1 MRTPPTDR
9 RSPITVHRSPITDR
23 RSPFTDREVLMFQP
37 VPTKPDF
44 IAQEHQILDFW
55 ARTDAFRK
63 LWAMNKGKKRWSFVD
78 GPITANGPMGVHHAW
93 GRTYKDLYQRFY
105 AMRGYD
111 ERFQNGFDCQGLWVE
126 VNVERELGFKSK
138 RDIEAFGLAEFVNL
152 CKQRVLNFA
161 AIQTEQSIRLG
172 YWMDWNDPDQLRWLR
187 DKLAEDPGQVITV
200 QGPHG
205 PVTDTV
211 EQIVGRLGMPEL
223 GGSYFTFSNENNYQI
238 WGFLKRCWEKGW
250 LYKGTDV
257 MPWCDRCGTG
267 ISQHEIV
274 TDGYEEIT
282 HTSIYVRF
290 PLLDEGGRQR
300 LDQATGLPEAL
311 LVWTTTPWTLTS
323 NVAAAVGP
331 EMDYVKVQQD
341 GWVYYLAKGTVKRA
355 LAGKFTVLGELKGK
369 ELVGWT
375 YAGPFDD
382 LPAVQ
387 EAFQRQGYTH
397 TVIPWKDVGE
407 AEGTGIV
414 HIAPGCGAED
424 FALSKQL
431 NLPVIAP
438 LDENGV
444 YLEGFA
450 WLTGR
455 NVHGVAEPIFDDLR
469 AKGRLYRLEDYTH
482 RYPVCWR
489 CKTEL
494 IFRLVD
500 EWFISMGEVY
510 DKPRD
515 QLTPEEVERSLRY
528 QIMEVVDQIRWIPAF
543 GYERELDWLRNMH
556 DWMIS
561 KKRYWGLA
569 LPIWVCE
576 NPDCGHFH
584 VIGSEHELEERAIE
598 GWEVFN
604 GHTPHRPYI
613 DAVKIAC
620 PRCGSKAS
628 RIPDVGNPWLD
639 AGIVPF
645 STLGYRTDPEY
656 WRRWFPADLISES
669 FPGQFRNW
677 FYSVLAMGTVLE
689 RRPPF
694 LTNFSYAT
702 LLGED
707 GRPMHKSWGN
717 AIDFHDGAE
726 KIGVDVM
733 RWMFLHHDPEQN
745 LLFGYHRA
753 DETRRRF
760 HIPLWNV
767 YSFFVTYANLAPDW
781 RPRPDGWHTPPPAI
795 TSPSTHQPT
804 DHSPNAL
811 LDRWI
816 VARVQQLVTTATER
830 LEAYDAEGATDAC
843 EVFLDDLSNWY
854 VRRSRRRFWD
864 GEPAALD
871 TLYYVLVTFARVLA
885 PMIPFL
891 AEAMYQNLVVE
902 GQKGVAG
909 AEPPESVH
917 HTFWPEADL
926 ALVDPQLLAD
936 MDLARAVVSLGHADR
951 VAANLKV
958 RQPLSSIKVV
968 AAGKAASIARFAD
981 LIADELNVKRV
992 EVVEGEAELVTYRI
1006 LPVNKVLGPR
1016 FGKDFPAVRAA
1027 LAAADPYA
1035 VAAAVAAGQ
1044 PVRLSINGQEV
1055 ALAPDE
1061 VLVQAEPRPGLQITN
1076 DPQRGIVV
1084 ALDTVVTPELR
1095 AEGLAREVVRRIQQ
1109 MRKDAGFALSDRIHT
1124 TYATDDAEL
1133 AAAIQAH
1140 AAYIQNETLSLSLI
1154 AGQPAAGAWTLAEE
1168 LDGASLTLGVARAA
1182 A

>member
-1 MRTPPTDR
+1 
-9 RSPITVHRSPITDR
+9 
-23 RSPFTDREVLMFQP
+23 MFHP
-37 VPTKPDF
+37 VSSKPNF
-44 IAQEHQILDFW
+44 VAQEHAVLDLW
-55 ARTDAFRK
+55 AKTDAFRT
-63 LWAMNKGKKRWSFVD
+63 LWAMNKGHKRWSFVD

-105 AMRGYD
+105 AMQGYD
-111 ERFQNGFDCQGLWVE
+111 ERYQNGFDCQGLWVE
-126 VNVERELGFKSK
+126 VLVEKEKGFTSK
-138 RDIEAFGLAEFVNL
+138 RDIERMGLAEFVNL

-187 DKLAEDPGQVITV
+187 DKLAEDPNQIITV
-200 QGPHG
+200 QGPQG

-223 GGSYFTFSNENNYQI
+223 GGSYFTFSNENNYLI
-238 WGFLKRCWEKGW
+238 WHFLKKCWERGW
-250 LYKGTDV
+250 LYEGTDV

-290 PLLDEGGRQR
+290 PLLDAAGRQR
-300 LDQATGLPEAL
+300 LDAETGLPEAL

-331 EMDYVKVQQD
+331 DLDYVKVQQD
-341 GWVYYLAKGTVKRA
+341 GWIYYLAKGASKRA
-355 LAGKFTVLGELKGK
+355 LAGRHTLLGELKGQD
-369 ELVGWT
+369 LLGWA

-387 EAFQRQGYTH
+387 DAFQAAGYRH
-397 TVIPWKDVGE
+397 TVIAWKDVGE
-407 AEGTGIV
+407 EEGTGIV

-424 FALSKQL
+424 FQLSKQYS
-431 NLPVIAP
+431 LPVIAP
-438 LDENGV
+438 LDEAGV
-444 YLEGFA
+444 YLDGFA
-450 WLTGR
+450 WLTGQ
-455 NVHGVAEPIFDDLR
+455 NVHGVAQPIFDDLQ

-510 DKPRD
+510 DKPREE
-515 QLTPEEVERSLRY
+515 LTPEEVDRSLRY
-528 QIMEVVDQIRWIPAF
+528 QIMEVVDQIRWIPSF

-576 NPDCGHFH
+576 NPACRHFH
-584 VIGSEHELEERAIE
+584 VVGSEHELEELAVE
-598 GWEVFN
+598 GWETFA

-620 PRCGSKAS
+620 PQCGGQAK
-628 RIPDVGNPWLD
+628 RIADVGNPWLD

-656 WRRWFPADLISES
+656 WRQWFPADLISES

-733 RWMFLHHDPEQN
+733 RWMFLNHKPEQN

-767 YSFFVTYANLAPDW
+767 YSFFVTYANLAPQW
-781 RPRPDGWHTPPPAI
+781 SVKREAWCQPPRDQ
-795 TSPSTHQPT
+795 STNLPISQST
-804 DHSPNAL
+804 NSDLL

-816 VARVQQLVTTATER
+816 VARLQQVIATVTER
-830 LEAYDAEGATDAC
+830 LTDYDSEGATVAC
-843 EVFLDDLSNWY
+843 EAFLDDLSNWY
-854 VRRSRRRFWD
+854 VRRNRRRFWD
-864 GEPAALD
+864 GDPAALN

-885 PMIPFL
+885 PMQPFL
-891 AEAMYQNLVVE
+891 AETMYQNLVRTLDADAPV
-902 GQKGVAG
+902 
-909 AEPPESVH
+909 SVH
-917 HTFWPEADL
+917 HTGWPVAD
-926 ALVDPQLLAD
+926 ASLVDEQLLAD

-951 VAANLKV
+951 VAAEIKV
-958 RQPLSSIKVV
+958 RQPLAAIKVV
-968 AAGKAASIARFAD
+968 AAGKAESLARFAD
-981 LIADELNVKRV
+981 VIADELNVKRV
-992 EVVEGEAELVTYRI
+992 ELAGGEAELVQYRI
-1006 LPVNKVLGPR
+1006 LPVNKTLGPR
-1016 FGKDFPAVRAA
+1016 FGKAFPAVRQA
-1027 LAAADPYA
+1027 LSAADPYA
-1035 VAAAVAAGQ
+1035 VAAAVATGQ
-1044 PVRLSINGQEV
+1044 SV
-1055 ALAPDE
+1055 ALTVDGQAVELAPED
-1061 VLVQAEPRPGLQITN
+1061 VLVQAEPRPGLQVTN

-1084 ALDTVVTPELR
+1084 ALDTVITPELK
-1095 AEGLAREVVRRIQQ
+1095 AEGLAREVVRRLQQ
-1109 MRKDAGFALSDRIHT
+1109 MRKDAGLELSDRIHATYQT
-1124 TYATDDAEL
+1124 TDAEL
-1133 AAAIQAH
+1133 TAAIQQH
-1140 AAYIQNETLSLSLI
+1140 MAYIQSETLSVSL
-1154 AGQPAAGAWTLAEE
+1154 ALDDPTPGAYVDSGAI
-1168 LDGASLTLGVARAA
+1168 DGAMLTLGVSKV
-1182 A
+1182 